1 MDINPLTP
9 NDIQRFEDDSEL
21 IPVVG
26 DRGDG
31 KTIGALSYAYC
42 GIDLELKLKKE
53 GKLNRQISL
62 IVSNIDINLPNA
74 IYSPFLLMPF
84 SEIQSRHK
92 FIIVDDIKSLRN
104 IDGFLTF
111 IGSISRKTN
120 SSVIIT
126 AQYEKQ
132 IPKELREQT
141 QFDMCR
147 FSLDKESDVMI
158 YEIKY
163 SDTKRVTEY
172 YYFEDCIKRVGRLY
186 HSEQINEL
194 PEDSALETE
203 LIYQSPTKFD
213 LRKNAT
219 ILYRDKK
226 ERKSQ
231 IRRIEENF
239 AYLRKKA
246 LAEREKVFPRFFK

>member
-1 MDINPLTP
+1 MDIKSLSRE
-9 NDIQRFEDDSEL
+9 DILRFEDDSEL

-31 KTIGALSYAYC
+31 KSIGAVSYAYI
-42 GIDLELKLKKE
+42 GVDLELKLKKE
-53 GKLNRQISL
+53 GNLNREISL

-84 SEIQSRHK
+84 SQIQLRHK

-126 AQYEKQ
+126 AQYDKQ

-147 FSLDKESDVMI
+147 FSLDKSEDAMI
-158 YEIKY
+158 YEINY
-163 SDTKRVTEY
+163 SDKKRNTEY

-194 PEDSALETE
+194 PEENALETE
-203 LIYQSPTKFD
+203 LIFQSPSKED

-219 ILYRDKK
+219 MLYKEKK
-226 ERKSQ
+226 ERRSQ
-231 IRRIEENF
+231 IKKIEENF

-246 LAEREKVFPRFFK
+246 LKERPLLFPRFFK